1 MPRLTLAL
9 PDFAIIGAN
18 KGGTTSVARYLEQ
31 NPAVGF
37 ASVKEPMFF
46 SSQAGQ
52 ASAAP
57 GAASL
62 TRPYVTVTLP
72 EYAALFPK
80 DRPEARVFGEASTAY
95 MAVPEIS
102 ARMMCKIVPGMRI
115 IAILREPTDRAVS
128 AYRMC
133 RGKGVENR
141 PFEQIVAEADKYAT
155 VLNNHSVREYVR
167 LGLYSQLL
175 VPFLRFFGPE
185 RRLFLRYDDLVRDPE
200 RFMAAINSFLGLPK
214 FAYDT
219 GRRYNTA
226 ADNDAGDIT
235 IAPEEIA
242 RLRAFYAAD
251 IAKTEEMTGLD
262 LSDWLRRA

>member
-18 KGGTTSVARYLEQ
+18 KAGTTSVARYLEQ

-52 ASAAP
+52 ASAP
-57 GAASL
+57 RGAASL
-62 TRPYVTVTLP
+62 ARPYLAVTLP

-95 MAVPEIS
+95 MAVPELS
-102 ARMMCKIVPGMRI
+102 ARMMCKIVPSMRI
-115 IAILREPTDRAVS
+115 IVILREPADRAAS

-133 RGKGVENR
+133 RGKDIEPR
-141 PFEQIVAEADKYAT
+141 PFGQIVANADKYAT
-155 VLNNHSVREYVR
+155 VLGNHNVREYIR

-175 VPFLRFFGPE
+175 EPFLRFFGPD
-185 RRLFLRYDDLVRDPE
+185 RRLILRYDDLVRDPE
-200 RFMAAINSFLGLPK
+200 RFMSEINAFLGLPK

-219 GRRYNTA
+219 ARRYNTA
-226 ADNDAGDIT
+226 EDNDAGDIV

-242 RLRAFYAAD
+242 RLRAFYAPD
-251 IAKTEEMTGLD
+251 IARTQEMTGLD
-262 LSDWLRRA
+262 LSDWLR